1 MKRVK
6 KTKTEIQKIIGNECR
21 NFRYNSMRLNLVELS
36 EKTQI
41 PFKTLSNF
49 ENGRSS
55 NVHLFYIYLTFLDN
69 KAISKLIDNIFNK
82 TGVM

>member
-6 KTKTEIQKIIGNECR
+6 KSKTEVQKIIGNECR
-21 NFRYNSMRLNLVELS
+21 NFRYNAMKLNLVELS

-55 NVHLFYIYLTFLDN
+55 NVHLFYIYLTFLSD
-69 KAISKLIDNIFNK
+69 KHISRLIDNIIEK
-82 TGVM
+82 SEVK